1 MTFLLF
7 DRRSRTA
14 VLIAAIMLWVSLS
27 SEANDHIVLRERVAE
42 LSSTQNP
49 MVDGAPIATI
59 LGITKLYELRSWE
72 PVWTDPSM
80 VRQLY
85 DGVLQSAEHGLNP
98 DDFHAHQLG
107 ARLDAGPAAGD
118 PIYRADTEILCTDAF
133 ARLLVTLRFGKL
145 DPSTFDT
152 AWNFSRKIL
161 NQDPVLA
168 INGVLQSRQISGAFQ
183 MAAPGVPKYELLR
196 QALVTYQDI
205 GASGG
210 WPTVPEGDGMKLGS
224 TGPRVVVLRYRLRLT
239 GDFGGPTPADPEV
252 FDEQLEAA
260 VKRFQRRH
268 GIAADGAVGPRSLE
282 ELNVPVEER
291 IDQIRANLE
300 RARWV
305 FRDIEDTFIIVNIAG
320 FYLELVE
327 HGERTW
333 RTKVQVGKPY
343 HATPVFK
350 STLKYAEF
358 NPTWTIPPGI
368 LRKETLPAIRRDP
381 SYLSRNNMSVV
392 TTSGTIVDPATIDW
406 AATTKGFPYMIRQEP
421 GTGNALGQVKFIFPN
436 KYMVYLHDTPS
447 KGLFARAER
456 AFSHG
461 CIRTQN
467 PFDLAVHLFDDQGWD
482 RDRIDQVIAS
492 RKTTRV
498 NLDRPV
504 TVMLLY
510 WTADVDEH
518 GTVSFYKDVYSRDAR
533 IIRGLDEPFRI
544 DPPEGA
550 REAVEGRASQ

>member
-1 MTFLLF
+1 MTRFRIDNFIRYSVAITIALLMVSTPA
-7 DRRSRTA
+7 RSTEP
-14 VLIAAIMLWVSLS
+14 
-27 SEANDHIVLRERVAE
+27 EALRERMAE

-49 MVDGAPIATI
+49 MVDGAPIAT
-59 LGITKLYELRSWE
+59 LHGITKLYELRSWE
-72 PVWTDPSM
+72 PAWTDPAM

-85 DGVLQSAEHGLNP
+85 EGVLKSAEHGLNP
-98 DDFHAHQLG
+98 DDFHVHQLG
-107 ARLDAGPAAGD
+107 ARLDAGPGPDD
-118 PIYRADTEILCTDAF
+118 PSYRADTEILCTDAF

-152 AWNFSRKIL
+152 AWNFSREIS
-161 NQDPVLA
+161 NQDPILV
-168 INGVLQSRQISGAFQ
+168 INGVLQSRQVSGAFE
-183 MAAPGVPKYELLR
+183 MAAPGLPKYELLS

-205 GASGG
+205 GTNGG
-210 WPTVPEGDGMKLGS
+210 WPRIPEGDGMKLGS
-224 TGPRVVVLRYRLRLT
+224 TGPRVVVLRYRLRVT
-239 GDFGGPTPADPEV
+239 GDFGGPMPADPEV

-260 VKRFQRRH
+260 VKRFQQRH
-268 GIAADGAVGPRSLE
+268 GIAADGSVGPRSLE
-282 ELNVPVEER
+282 ELNLPVAER

-392 TTSGTIVDPATIDW
+392 TTSGAIVDPSTIDW
-406 AATTKGFPYMIRQEP
+406 AATTRGFPYMIRQEP
-421 GTGNALGQVKFIFPN
+421 GTRNALGQVKFIFPN
-436 KYMVYLHDTPS
+436 TYMVYLHDTPS

-461 CIRTQN
+461 CIRTEN
-467 PFDLAVHLFDDQGWD
+467 PFDLAEHLFDDQGWD
-482 RDRIDQVIAS
+482 RARIDQVIAS

-498 NLDRPV
+498 NLKEPV

-510 WTADVDEH
+510 WTADVDEN
-518 GTVSFYKDVYSRDAR
+518 GTVSFYKDFYSRDAR

-544 DPPEGA
+544 DPPEGV
-550 REAVEGRASQ
+550 REAVDGRASP